1 MTTLKEKVVTYQAR
15 VESVDLG
22 DYYTKAKAKREMI
35 LRLLAVLG
43 CVCIP
48 ALLVVLC

>member
-22 DYYTKAKAKREMI
+22 DYYTKAKAKREI